1 MDIKILRVG
10 DIVEGKV
17 VEISDNTIF
26 LDVKYFTEAR
36 MHIDNYDPSLETFAN
51 VLKVGD
57 TVKGRIQKISEEP
70 ALILMSRLPILKKE
84 NFDKIKNLVETKETV
99 KAKVTKTLEKGIILS
114 YLGYELF
121 LPYTLLD
128 YELIEKK
135 ESLRGKVLEVNV
147 IEASKRG
154 RFTRII
160 ASRKEIFERIRREE
174 YEQRQKER
182 QEELDAINTGDVLT
196 GTIDKLEKHAANVRF
211 NNIVGLLRISQV
223 SHYRIEK
230 LEDVLKEG
238 EEVKVKVIKKE
249 GNRLDLSMK
258 ALEPTPFEKFADE
271 HKIGSEVTGEIVQK
285 LPFGLIV
292 EVARDVRGLLHK
304 NEYSWNPNDNL
315 DSHVN
320 IGDEITLAIIRL
332 DKKNEKI
339 GLSKKQL
346 EDNPWK
352 NVTVKRGQLTDAQV
366 LEVKEEGLVVLV
378 QGVEGFI
385 PAKEALE
392 KDHSNITSYFAEG
405 DTIKDA
411 LVTDANFKTWNLRL
425 SIVKAKEIK
434 EREEFEKFLGND
446 SEDDKQ
452 TIGDLIGDELKE

>member
-17 VEISDNTIF
+17 VEVSDNTIF

-36 MHIDNYDPSLETFAN
+36 MHIDNYDPSLTTFAN
-51 VLKVGD
+51 VVKVGD
-57 TVKGRIQKISEEP
+57 VIKGRIQKISEDP
-70 ALILMSRLPILKKE
+70 TLILMSRLPIIKIE
-84 NFDKIKNLVETKETV
+84 NFEKIKELVESKETV
-99 KAKVTKTLEKGIILS
+99 EAKVKSVLEKGILLTYLS
-114 YLGYELF
+114 YELF

-128 YELIEKK
+128 YELIDKK
-135 ESLRGKVLEVNV
+135 ETLKGKTLEVNI
-147 IEASKRG
+147 IEASRRG

-160 ASRKEIFERIRREE
+160 ASRKEIFEKARKEAYKKRME
-174 YEQRQKER
+174 ER

-196 GTIDKLEKHAANVRF
+196 GTIDRLEKHAANVRF
-211 NNIVGLLRISQV
+211 KNIVGLLRISQV
-223 SHYRIEK
+223 SHYRIDK
-230 LEDVLKEG
+230 LEDVLTEG
-238 EEVKVKVIKKE
+238 QEVQVKVIKKE

-258 ALEPTPFEKFADE
+258 ALLPTPFENFLKD
-271 HKIGSEVTGEIVQK
+271 HKVGSKVTGEIVQK

-292 EVARDVRGLLHK
+292 ELQRDVRGLLHK

-332 DKKNEKI
+332 DEKNEKI

-352 NVTVKRGQLTDAQV
+352 NVTVKRGDLTKA
-366 LEVKEEGLVVLV
+366 EVKEVTSNGLKVI
-378 QGVEGFI
+378 VEGVDAFI
-385 PAKEALE
+385 PTNEALE
-392 KDHSNITSYFAEG
+392 KDHSNIEAYFASG
-405 DTIKDA
+405 DIIEDA
-411 LVTDANFKTWNLRL
+411 LVLEANPRNWNMKL
-425 SIVKAKEIK
+425 SIVKAKERK
-434 EREEFEKFLGND
+434 DRAMFEKFLEND
-446 SEDDKQ
+446 SDDEGQ

>member
-17 VEISDNTIF
+17 VEVSDNTIF

-36 MHIDNYDPSLETFAN
+36 MHIDNYDPSLTTFAN
-51 VLKVGD
+51 VVKVGD
-57 TVKGRIQKISEEP
+57 VIKGRIQKISEDP
-70 ALILMSRLPILKKE
+70 TLILMSRLPIIKRE
-84 NFDKIKNLVETKETV
+84 NFEKIEELVESKETV
-99 KAKVTKTLEKGIILS
+99 EAKVKSVLEKGILLTYLS
-114 YLGYELF
+114 YELF

-128 YELIEKK
+128 YELIDKK
-135 ESLRGKVLEVNV
+135 ETLKGKTLEVNI
-147 IEASKRG
+147 IEASRRG

-160 ASRKEIFERIRREE
+160 ASRKEIFEKARKEAYKKRME
-174 YEQRQKER
+174 ER

-196 GTIDKLEKHAANVRF
+196 GTIDRLEKHAANVRF
-211 NNIVGLLRISQV
+211 KNIVGLLRISQV
-223 SHYRIEK
+223 SHYRIDK
-230 LEDVLKEG
+230 LEDVLTEG
-238 EEVKVKVIKKE
+238 QEVQVKVIKKE

-258 ALEPTPFEKFADE
+258 ALLPTPFENFLKDHE
-271 HKIGSEVTGEIVQK
+271 VGSEVTGEIVQK

-292 EVARDVRGLLHK
+292 ELQRDVRGLLHK

-332 DKKNEKI
+332 DEKNEKI

-352 NVTVKRGQLTDAQV
+352 NVTVKRGDLTKA
-366 LEVKEEGLVVLV
+366 EVKEVTSNGLKVI
-378 QGVEGFI
+378 VEGVDAFI
-385 PAKEALE
+385 PTNEALE
-392 KDHSNITSYFAEG
+392 KDHSNIEAYFASG
-405 DTIKDA
+405 DIIEDA
-411 LVTDANFKTWNLRL
+411 LVLEANPRNWNMKL
-425 SIVKAKEIK
+425 SIVKAKERK
-434 EREEFEKFLGND
+434 DRAMFEKFLEND
-446 SEDDKQ
+446 SDDEGQ

>member
-17 VEISDNTIF
+17 VEVSDNTIF

-36 MHIDNYDPSLETFAN
+36 MHIDNYDPSLTTFAN
-51 VLKVGD
+51 VVKVGD
-57 TVKGRIQKISEEP
+57 VIKGRIQKISEDP
-70 ALILMSRLPILKKE
+70 TLILMSRLPIIKRE
-84 NFDKIKNLVETKETV
+84 NFEKIKELVESKETV
-99 KAKVTKTLEKGIILS
+99 EAKVKSVLEKGILLTYLS
-114 YLGYELF
+114 YELF

-128 YELIEKK
+128 YELIDKK
-135 ESLRGKVLEVNV
+135 ETLKGKTLEVNI
-147 IEASKRG
+147 IEASRRG

-160 ASRKEIFERIRREE
+160 ASRKEIFEKARKEAYKKRME
-174 YEQRQKER
+174 ER

-196 GTIDKLEKHAANVRF
+196 GTIDRLEKHAANVRF
-211 NNIVGLLRISQV
+211 ENIVGLLRISQV
-223 SHYRIEK
+223 SHYRIDK
-230 LEDVLKEG
+230 LEDVLTEG
-238 EEVKVKVIKKE
+238 QEVQVRVIKKE

-258 ALEPTPFEKFADE
+258 ALLPTPFENFLKD
-271 HKIGSEVTGEIVQK
+271 HKVGSEVTGEIVQK

-292 EVARDVRGLLHK
+292 ELQRDVRGLLHK

-332 DKKNEKI
+332 DEKNEKI

-352 NVTVKRGQLTDAQV
+352 NVTVKRGDLTKA
-366 LEVKEEGLVVLV
+366 EVKEVTSNGLKVI
-378 QGVEGFI
+378 VEGVDAFI
-385 PAKEALE
+385 PTNEALE
-392 KDHSNITSYFAEG
+392 KDHSNIEAYFASG
-405 DTIKDA
+405 DIIEDA
-411 LVTDANFKTWNLRL
+411 LVLEANPRNWNMKL
-425 SIVKAKEIK
+425 SIVKAKERK
-434 EREEFEKFLGND
+434 DRAMFEKFLEND
-446 SEDDKQ
+446 SDDEGQ

>member
-17 VEISDNTIF
+17 VEVSDNTIF

-36 MHIDNYDPSLETFAN
+36 MHIDNYDPSLTTFAN
-51 VLKVGD
+51 VVKVGD
-57 TVKGRIQKISEEP
+57 VIKGRIQKISEDP
-70 ALILMSRLPILKKE
+70 TLILMSRLPIIKRE
-84 NFDKIKNLVETKETV
+84 NFEKIEELVESKETV
-99 KAKVTKTLEKGIILS
+99 EAKVKSVLEKGILLTYLS
-114 YLGYELF
+114 YELF

-128 YELIEKK
+128 YELIDKK
-135 ESLRGKVLEVNV
+135 ETLKGKTLEVNI
-147 IEASKRG
+147 IEASRRG

-160 ASRKEIFERIRREE
+160 ASRKEIFEKARKEAYKKRME
-174 YEQRQKER
+174 ER

-196 GTIDKLEKHAANVRF
+196 GTIDRLEKHAANVRF
-211 NNIVGLLRISQV
+211 KNIVGLLRISQV
-223 SHYRIEK
+223 SHYRIDK
-230 LEDVLKEG
+230 LEDVLTEG
-238 EEVKVKVIKKE
+238 QEVQVKVIKKE

-258 ALEPTPFEKFADE
+258 ALLPTPFENFLKD
-271 HKIGSEVTGEIVQK
+271 HKVGSKVTGEIVQK

-292 EVARDVRGLLHK
+292 ELQRDVRGLLHK

-332 DKKNEKI
+332 DEKNEKI

-352 NVTVKRGQLTDAQV
+352 NVTVKRGDLTKA
-366 LEVKEEGLVVLV
+366 EVKEVTSNGLKVI
-378 QGVEGFI
+378 VEGVDAFI
-385 PAKEALE
+385 PTNEALE
-392 KDHSNITSYFAEG
+392 KDHSNIEAYFASG
-405 DTIKDA
+405 DIIEDA
-411 LVTDANFKTWNLRL
+411 LVLEANPRNWNMKL
-425 SIVKAKEIK
+425 SIVKAKERK
-434 EREEFEKFLGND
+434 DRAMFEKFLEND
-446 SEDDKQ
+446 SDDEGQ